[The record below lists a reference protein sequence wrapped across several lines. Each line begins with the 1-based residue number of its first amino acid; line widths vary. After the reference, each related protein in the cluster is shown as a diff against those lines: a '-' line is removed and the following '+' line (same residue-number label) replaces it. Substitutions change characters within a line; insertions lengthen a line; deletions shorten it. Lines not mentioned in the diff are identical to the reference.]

1 MGYFITFEGVE
12 GCGKTTQIKLLSEF
26 LSTRGMRT
34 VLTREPGGC
43 PIADKI
49 RTILLDA
56 ENRTLSPLAELM
68 LYAAARAQHVTE
80 LISPA
85 LESGNIVLC
94 DRFCDATVAYQS
106 FGRGIDRS
114 TIDTF
119 NRHACNEVSPDLTI
133 LVDCDPRVGLERAR
147 RRIEASSGPRE
158 ERFEL
163 EELAFHQRVRAG
175 YLQLAANDST
185 RFLIISGTDSIEDIF
200 ATISTQ
206 VLARIP
212 EALRAVC

>member
-1 MGYFITFEGVE
+1 MGFFRGP
-12 GCGKTTQIKLLSEF
+12 LL
-26 LSTRGMRT
+26 T
-34 VLTREPGGC
+34 VALCMLTLG
-43 PIADKI
+43 PIAYLVRRSASPTRQA
-49 RTILLDA
+49 RTFAANLLIAASMAGVLLAAHEGLVRFYPILGSKD
-56 ENRTLSPLAELM
+56 LAL
-68 LYAAARAQHVTE
+68 A
-80 LISPA
+80 
-85 LESGNIVLC
+85 
-94 DRFCDATVAYQS
+94 
-106 FGRGIDRS
+106 
-114 TIDTF
+114 IDTF